1 MKILHVAESIK
12 GGVGTYL
19 NHVVPPQIDELGYDR
34 IRVIVPAQHTIQIP
48 AINSSCVRTF
58 DRPNRSA
65 GSLRN
70 LYREIAREVLVFDPD
85 VIHAHSTFSGAIV
98 RSAFAFRKKSPK
110 IVYCPHGWVFHTNL
124 GKLGV
129 IAAEQAERALARF
142 CDVVVAISNFEAR
155 EGERIGIP
163 RLKLQ
168 VVHNG
173 LPTTAPAPIPVGWS
187 DPRLKVLFIGR
198 LDRQKGLDILLDA
211 VGSLTNEVHV
221 RVVGEAILSDAE
233 RLRAPSNVEMMGWRI
248 EPEIES
254 LLQDCDLVIMPSRW
268 EGFGLVALEAM
279 RAERAVLAS
288 AIGGLPEVVE
298 DGVTGRLFS
307 VGDVEAIR
315 KTLLSISKKELRAM
329 GAAGRARFMSN
340 FSIDMTHRALMD
352 LYAALS
358 AK

>member
-1 MKILHVAESIK
+1 M
-12 GGVGTYL
+12 
-19 NHVVPPQIDELGYDR
+19 
-34 IRVIVPAQHTIQIP
+34 
-48 AINSSCVRTF
+48 
-58 DRPNRSA
+58 
-65 GSLRN
+65 
-70 LYREIAREVLVFDPD
+70 REVSAFRPD

-98 RSAFAFRKKSPK
+98 RLAFAFKQRSPR

-129 IAAEQAERALARF
+129 PAAELAECVLARF

-163 RLKLQ
+163 RSKLQ
-168 VVHNG
+168 VVYNG
-173 LPTTAPAPIPVGWS
+173 LPTIAPTPIPVGWP
-187 DPRLKVLFIGR
+187 DPRLKLLFIGR

-211 VGSLTNEVHV
+211 VGTLTNEVHL

-233 RLRAPSNVEMMGWRI
+233 RLKAPSNVEMMGWRI

-298 DGVTGRLFS
+298 DGVTGRLFP

-315 KTLLSISKKELRAM
+315 KILLSISKKQMMEM
-329 GAAGRARFMSN
+329 GAAGRARFIGE
-340 FSIDMTHRALMD
+340 FSIDVTHRALMG
-352 LYAALS
+352 LYGALL

>member
-19 NHVVPPQIDELGYDR
+19 NHVVPPQIGELGSNG
-34 IRVIVPAQHTIQIP
+34 IRVIVPRQHMIQIP
-48 AINSSCVRTF
+48 AINSNCVRTF
-58 DRPNRSA
+58 DRPNRSP
-65 GSLRN
+65 GSLHN
-70 LYREIAREVLVFDPD
+70 LYREIMREVSVFGPD

-98 RSAFAFRKKSPK
+98 RSAFAFKQKSPR
-110 IVYCPHGWVFHTNL
+110 IVYCPHGWVFHANL

-129 IAAEQAERALARF
+129 SAAQLAERALARF

-163 RLKLQ
+163 PLKLR

-173 LPTTAPAPIPVGWS
+173 LPSTAPAPISVSWPDS
-187 DPRLKVLFIGR
+187 RLKVLFIGR
-198 LDRQKGLDILLDA
+198 LDRQKGLDILLEA
-211 VGSLTNEVHV
+211 VRPLTNEVHL

-233 RLRAPSNVEMMGWRI
+233 RLKSPTNVEMMGWRI

-254 LLQDCDLVIMPSRW
+254 LLQDCDLVVMPSRW
-268 EGFGLVALEAM
+268 EGFGFVALEAM

-298 DGVTGRLFS
+298 DGVTGRLFP

-315 KTLLSISKKELRAM
+315 KLLLSIGKKELQAM
-329 GAAGRARFMSN
+329 GAAGRARFTSN
-340 FSIDMTHRALMD
+340 FSIDMTHRALMG
-352 LYAALS
+352 LYETLLAR
-358 AK
+358 